1 MAAFSCFAR
10 FHYIPTAEARAQF
23 GPRLEAIASEAFRA
37 IALSCKGF
45 EIAHLQFRSGRDV
58 VAVSSRIRS
67 YGEIEL
73 EIDVGNPRLPTVV
86 FSEEELRKFNRHP
99 GKHPGNRPGHPS
111 KRSTGTTFHL
121 SR

>member
-1 MAAFSCFAR
+1 MAAYRCFAR
-10 FHYIPTAEARAQF
+10 FCYIPTVEAQAQF
-23 GPRLEAIASEAFRA
+23 GPRLGAIANEAFRA
-37 IALSCKGF
+37 IALSYKGF

-67 YGEIEL
+67 YGEIEI

-86 FSEEELRKFNRHP
+86 FSEEELRKFNRHT
-99 GKHPGNRPGHPS
+99 GKQPRTTLKRPAGS
-111 KRSTGTTFHL
+111 RFHL